1 MKRFKP
7 LAILA
12 FGGMNAGA
20 LALGGYFTGPGVT
33 STWYT
38 ELNQA
43 PWIPP
48 GPVFGIAWTLVMVGL
63 TLFMAKRREPAVQ
76 RKLLPWYAIQ
86 WLLNVAWNPL
96 FFAFKRPD
104 WALFDMVL
112 LFACVLMLWRH
123 AKIQAWWLI
132 PYIAWLMVATSLNV
146 WVVLF
151 NA

>member
-1 MKRFKP
+1 MKRIKP
-7 LAILA
+7 WAVLA
-12 FGGMNAGA
+12 FGASNAGA
-20 LALGGYFTGPGVT
+20 LALGGYFTGPGVA
-33 STWYT
+33 SAWYA

-48 GPVFGIAWTLVMVGL
+48 GAVFGIAWTIVMFGL
-63 TLFMAKRREPAVQ
+63 TVFMANRRGAVIE
-76 RKLLPWYAIQ
+76 RKLLLWYAIQ

-96 FFAFKRPD
+96 FFALKRPD

-112 LFACVLMLWRH
+112 LFASVLMLWRH
-123 AKIQAWWLI
+123 AKIQAWWLL
-132 PYIAWLMVATSLNV
+132 PYIAWLLVATSLNV